1 VARIFKR
8 FVDVDG
14 VRVFLRQVPGDGP
27 VTVFAHGNP
36 THSGDWTPF
45 LERIDGP
52 AIAFDLPGWGAS
64 AAPDH
69 REFDY
74 TMAGLGRFF
83 GRLLETL
90 GVSEYS
96 LVAHDWGVVSL
107 PEAQRE
113 PQRVRR
119 LVLINAVPLLPGYRW
134 HWVARWLW
142 RVPGVGELANL
153 TTTKAATRLL
163 SRQASGTPGP
173 LPDEFLDNAW
183 KARRAGVWR
192 PMLILYRSADPEDLA
207 AAGRRLGELTCP
219 ALVVWG
225 VRDPYLPI
233 AFARVYADR
242 LPNAELLEVD
252 QAGHWPWVDQPTVVD
267 RTLEFL
273 KR

>member
-1 VARIFKR
+1 VARISER

-14 VRVFLRQVPGDGP
+14 VRVFVRPVPGEGA

-36 THSGDWTPF
+36 THSGDWNPF

-64 AAPDH
+64 ATPDH

-74 TMAGLGRFF
+74 SMAGLGRFF

-90 GVSEYS
+90 DVSEYS
-96 LVAHDWGVVSL
+96 LVAHDWGVVAL
-107 PEAQRE
+107 LEAQRE

-119 LVLINAVPLLPGYRW
+119 LVLINAVPLLSGYRW

-142 RVPGVGELANL
+142 RVPVVGEFANL
-153 TTTKAATRLL
+153 TTTKAASRLL

-173 LPDEFLDNAW
+173 LPDEFLESAW
-183 KARRAGVWR
+183 KARGAGVWR

-207 AAGRRLGELTCP
+207 AAGSRLGEVSCP

-225 VRDPYLPI
+225 VHDPYLPI
-233 AFARVYADR
+233 AFARAYADR

-252 QAGHWPWVDQPTVVD
+252 EAGHWPWVDQPAVVD

-273 KR
+273 RR